1 MTARNPALP
10 EASLDDCA
18 LAVALAV
25 GAGDVLR
32 SLRSDVDAAG
42 GAFVVRELRDA
53 GDAASQD
60 WLAAALAHARPG
72 DAVLSEE
79 AKDDHARLGADRVWI
94 IDPLDGTREFA
105 ERYADGPSAGEW
117 RDDFA
122 VHVALWERGRGLTA
136 GAVGLP
142 ARGKV
147 LSTIAAAG
155 GGPDGVEQGRAVL
168 EGRRP
173 IRIAAS
179 RSRPPQFVTELAA
192 RGDVELV
199 PMGSAGVK
207 VVSVVDGTVDAY
219 VHGGGQFEWDSAAP
233 VAVALSAGLVCT
245 RLDGSPLEYN
255 REDPWLP
262 DLFVCHP
269 DLAPHLRAALT
280 LVGVDIKEGA
290 QS

>member
-1 MTARNPALP
+1 MSEPSPTYPDP
-10 EASLDDCA
+10 SLNDAA
-18 LAVALAV
+18 LAAALAD
-25 GAGDVLR
+25 GAGAVLLG
-32 SLRSDVDAAG
+32 LRAAVDAAG
-42 GAFVVRELRDA
+42 GGFEARAFKDA
-53 GDAASQD
+53 GDAASQE

-79 AKDDHARLGADRVWI
+79 AKDDASRLSADRVWI

-105 ERYADGPSAGEW
+105 ERHADDDRW

-122 VHVALWERGRGLTA
+122 VHVALWQRGRGLTA

-142 ARGKV
+142 ARG
-147 LSTIAAAG
+147 TTFATADAAG
-155 GGPDGVEQGRAVL
+155 PAAEAAREVL

-173 IRIAAS
+173 LRIAAS
-179 RSRPPQFVTELAA
+179 RSRPPEFVAALAA
-192 RGDVELV
+192 RDDVELV

-219 VHGGGQFEWDSAAP
+219 VHGGGQYEWDSAAP
-233 VAVALSAGLVCT
+233 VAVAAAAGLDCT
-245 RLDGSPLEYN
+245 RLDSSPLEYN
-255 REDPWLP
+255 RQDPWLP

-269 DLAPHLRAALT
+269 ALASHLRAALT
-280 LVGVDIKEGA
+280 QVGVDIKEGA